1 MMTTEP
7 LTNTEL
13 AERRVQQLAAA
24 LDYWRERA
32 EAAEAKLAAP
42 LLALFA
48 EEAARAE
55 AAEAKLADLEAQLA
69 AQQWR
74 PVTEKP
80 PEPPDGET
88 SEYLTWNDLT
98 GFTVR
103 RYRDGQFHSAFRKQ
117 PTHWRPLPP
126 APDLEAQLAAQQW
139 RPIPPTA
146 SETTQ

>member
-55 AAEAKLADLEAQLA
+55 AAEAKLAAMQTAACPHCGKPLA
-69 AQQWR
+69 
-74 PVTEKP
+74 
-80 PEPPDGET
+80 
-88 SEYLTWNDLT
+88 
-98 GFTVR
+98 
-103 RYRDGQFHSAFRKQ
+103 GQK
-117 PTHWRPLPP
+117 L
-126 APDLEAQLAAQQW
+126 APF
-139 RPIPPTA
+139 
-146 SETTQ
+146 